1 MTEIIDRPAT
11 DTIGEYRFPN
21 ELGRGDHVRLP
32 DGRWALLLSK
42 PAVGLAVAGSNRYG
56 ASVCIEQRHTEGAS
70 WEPGTKVFSR
80 TPAEQMRFVESV
92 FADLKVDAT
101 AASILRG
108 AR

>member
-11 DTIGEYRFPN
+11 DEIGEERDVRKL
-21 ELGRGDHVRLP
+21 ERGDHVRLR

-56 ASVCIEQRHTEGAS
+56 ASVCIEQKHTEGAS

-80 TPAEQMRFVESV
+80 TPAEQMRYVESV
-92 FADLKVDAT
+92 FTSLKVDAT